1 MMTTNNTGNLRR
13 SSIMPGKGQPYKK
26 PMKKTVPKPKAMM
39 KIDPYAEGIDPSA
52 GAGVPLSAYREP
64 VPMPRVRP
72 SRPQTVNRVGKGDFL
87 MPSNTGKKV
96 YRRMK

>member
-1 MMTTNNTGNLRR
+1 
-13 SSIMPGKGQPYKK
+13 MPGKGQPYKK

-39 KIDPYAEGIDPSA
+39 KTDPYAEGIDPSA

-64 VPMPRVRP
+64 VPTPRMKP

-87 MPSNTGKKV
+87 MPANTGKKV

>member
-26 PMKKTVPKPKAMM
+26 PMKKKM
-39 KIDPYAEGIDPSA
+39 KTDPYAEGIDPSA
-52 GAGVPLSAYREP
+52 GAGVPLSAYRES
-64 VPMPRVRP
+64 VPTPRMKP